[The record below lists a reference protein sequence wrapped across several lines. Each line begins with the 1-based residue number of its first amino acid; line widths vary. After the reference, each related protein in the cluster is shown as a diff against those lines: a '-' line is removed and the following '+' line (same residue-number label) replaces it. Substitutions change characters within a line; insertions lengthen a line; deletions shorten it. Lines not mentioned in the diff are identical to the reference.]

1 MAYAIALLG
10 LNLLFGYTGLV
21 SFGHALFLGIG
32 AYTGAFLTTHT
43 RVRSL
48 EVILLAAVLVAAV
61 GGRAGRRRSASAT

>member
-1 MAYAIALLG
+1 MAYAIMLLG

-43 RVRSL
+43 PVRSL
-48 EVILLAAVLVAAV
+48 ELILVVAMLSPP
-61 GGRAGRRRSASAT
+61 RWPRRSGPSACAT